1 MGELHIIES
10 TKNEYQLLPL
20 LELRWT
26 ETTRRIRDA
35 ALIKQINV
43 SGIFLVEVFY
53 WDGLFT

>member
-10 TKNEYQLLPL
+10 TINEYQLLPL

-26 ETTRRIRDA
+26 ETTRRMRDA

-43 SGIFLVEVFY
+43 SGIFLVEVLY
-53 WDGLFT
+53 WAGLFT